1 MEISLETKLFEAAAK
16 GNINS
21 LQKLLNDDP
30 LILDRIEV
38 NNFSETPL
46 HVAALLGHIDFV
58 KEIISKKPELTSEL
72 NLHQSSPLHLAS
84 AKGHVD
90 VVRALISVNPRTCMA
105 RDRNGLTPLHL
116 AAIKGRLE
124 VLKVLLQARRD
135 AARVEVYG
143 GENILHLCV
152 KYYQLEALK
161 LLVEN
166 ICEPEFINAR
176 DSDGNTVLHLAVA
189 DKQVETI
196 NFLMN
201 VAALEVNALN
211 LNGMTALDVLIKSRR
226 DVRDSDIEE
235 SLKKAEIFRTS
246 ETNIPLNVNQNIQKN
261 SWERLLKQQDDWLE
275 KTKSALMVVASL
287 IATVAFQVG
296 VNPPSGVWQDDSSVD
311 LQGDPVP
318 HPHVAGF
325 SIMARNY
332 PKGYPRFYIVNT
344 TGFIASLSIILLLM
358 SGLPLRRRTFMW
370 ILMVITWIAI
380 TAIALTYALSI
391 TMLTPPDEEASKWI
405 LNVVGYSV
413 IVWVC
418 LMALLLVGHTIRLM
432 LKVIKK
438 LRKTLCGR
446 VVGSAVLVNNDQ
458 GV

>member
-30 LILDRIEV
+30 LILDRV
-38 NNFSETPL
+38 SLNNFSETPL

-161 LLVEN
+161 LLVES

-201 VAALEVNALN
+201 VAAIEVNALN

-226 DVRDSDIEE
+226 DVRDSEIEE

-246 ETNIPLNVNQNIQKN
+246 ETNIPLNVNQKC
-261 SWERLLKQQDDWLE
+261 
-275 KTKSALMVVASL
+275 
-287 IATVAFQVG
+287 
-296 VNPPSGVWQDDSSVD
+296 VNGN
-311 LQGDPVP
+311 PVL

-325 SIMARNY
+325 SIMARNS
-332 PKGYPRFYIVNT
+332 PKGYPIFYIVNT

-391 TMLTPPDEEASKWI
+391 TMLTPPGEEASKGI

-413 IVWVC
+413 FVWVC

-432 LKVIKK
+432 VKVIKK